1 MFDEQG
7 RYVIRDYQ
15 RKPPFSSFL
24 PGIAGPLGVPV
35 WCYYNNRGQGVC
47 SFGAQDK
54 EHAIMEF
61 SPTRQAYRDVART
74 GFRTFFKVNGTYREL
89 FTQNRDMH
97 IGMGELE
104 ITCEQDS
111 LRASAVYFGV
121 PGERTAA
128 LARVLTVAN
137 AGTEPLALELL
148 DGMPELIP
156 YGVSHENLKEMN
168 NLAQAWMRVEDGSQ
182 GTACF
187 RVRASME
194 DTAQVSR
201 VEGCNF
207 CLAWDEEGTL
217 LRPLVQP
224 ELVFGADTSLAVP
237 EGFAR
242 APLAALR
249 AAPQQTENRFPCCF
263 LPKTAVLGPG
273 EALCVYS
280 LYGQAEDKGRVAALA
295 ERITGGDWFEEKRR
309 QAAALVD
316 GLCAPVSCR
325 TADPVFDAYCRQ
337 TYLDNALRGGVPTFF
352 QDGGKSVPFYLY
364 SRKHGDPE
372 REYNAFSL
380 GGEYYAQGNGNF
392 RDVNQNRR
400 CDILFTPRLG
410 AENIYTFFDLLQT
423 DGYNPLVLTAST
435 YTLAEKVLPG
445 ILARVPE
452 GRRDEAAQLL
462 TKPFTPGVLAMAAE
476 DWGMGEGDAQ
486 ALTAAAL
493 CAADHEPNAEFKE
506 GYWCDHWTY
515 NLDLI
520 ESFLSVYPEGEE
532 ELLFAQRRYRWYESR
547 AVVRPRAERYHM
559 TPSGLRQYHALD
571 EEAKAE
577 VKRKWVH
584 TAGGEEARSTL
595 MEKLLLLC
603 AVKTATLDAAGMG
616 VEMEGGKPGWYDA
629 LNGLPGLLGSSMAE
643 SCELARLL
651 AFTRRALGRR
661 AGQVELYG
669 EIAAL
674 VEQAAEILAGEP
686 DAFRRWDR
694 LNTAKERYRAQ
705 TDFGFSGARRSL
717 GRKALTELL
726 GRMEEAV
733 RSGIR
738 AAVKLGGGIC
748 PTYFTF
754 EAAGVAGGQD
764 GPMPTGLTPRPLPL
778 FLEGPVR
785 WLKLDAPRAEKA
797 ELARQ
802 VRESALYDQELGMYK
817 VNESLSGVSF
827 EAGRAVAFSPGWLE
841 NESIWLHM
849 EYKYLLELLKS
860 GLYEEFAQA
869 FHAAAVPFL
878 NPERYGRS
886 PLENVSF
893 LASSANPD
901 PARWGRGFVA
911 RLSGSTA
918 EFLQMWQIMFF
929 GPAPFRWEDG
939 ELRLVLEPFLPGY
952 LMPGD
957 GVVRATFLGS
967 VQVTYRAPGCA
978 ALIPGKTTPMRW
990 TLTGRDGGQIAVHG
1004 PLLSGPEARMVR
1016 DGDIAAIDVEME
1028 ELL

>member
-15 RKPPFSSFL
+15 RRPAFSSFL

-61 SPTRQAYRDVART
+61 SPARQAYRDVART
-74 GFRTFFKVNGTYREL
+74 GFRTFCKVNGTYREL

-104 ITCEQDS
+104 ITCEQDG

-249 AAPQQTENRFPCCF
+249 AAPQQTENRFPCCL

-400 CDILFTPRLG
+400 CDILFTP
-410 AENIYTFFDLLQT
+410 
-423 DGYNPLVLTAST
+423 P
-435 YTLAEKVLPG
+435 PG
-445 ILARVPE
+445 
-452 GRRDEAAQLL
+452 
-462 TKPFTPGVLAMAAE
+462 
-476 DWGMGEGDAQ
+476 
-486 ALTAAAL
+486 
-493 CAADHEPNAEFKE
+493 
-506 GYWCDHWTY
+506 
-515 NLDLI
+515 
-520 ESFLSVYPEGEE
+520 
-532 ELLFAQRRYRWYESR
+532 
-547 AVVRPRAERYHM
+547 
-559 TPSGLRQYHALD
+559 
-571 EEAKAE
+571 
-577 VKRKWVH
+577 
-584 TAGGEEARSTL
+584 GGEH
-595 MEKLLLLC
+595 
-603 AVKTATLDAAGMG
+603 
-616 VEMEGGKPGWYDA
+616 PH
-629 LNGLPGLLGSSMAE
+629 
-643 SCELARLL
+643 
-651 AFTRRALGRR
+651 
-661 AGQVELYG
+661 
-669 EIAAL
+669 
-674 VEQAAEILAGEP
+674 
-686 DAFRRWDR
+686 
-694 LNTAKERYRAQ
+694 
-705 TDFGFSGARRSL
+705 
-717 GRKALTELL
+717 
-726 GRMEEAV
+726 
-733 RSGIR
+733 
-738 AAVKLGGGIC
+738 
-748 PTYFTF
+748 
-754 EAAGVAGGQD
+754 
-764 GPMPTGLTPRPLPL
+764 L
-778 FLEGPVR
+778 F
-785 WLKLDAPRAEKA
+785 
-797 ELARQ
+797 
-802 VRESALYDQELGMYK
+802 
-817 VNESLSGVSF
+817 
-827 EAGRAVAFSPGWLE
+827 
-841 NESIWLHM
+841 
-849 EYKYLLELLKS
+849 
-860 GLYEEFAQA
+860 
-869 FHAAAVPFL
+869 
-878 NPERYGRS
+878 
-886 PLENVSF
+886 
-893 LASSANPD
+893 
-901 PARWGRGFVA
+901 
-911 RLSGSTA
+911 
-918 EFLQMWQIMFF
+918 
-929 GPAPFRWEDG
+929 
-939 ELRLVLEPFLPGY
+939 
-952 LMPGD
+952 
-957 GVVRATFLGS
+957 
-967 VQVTYRAPGCA
+967 
-978 ALIPGKTTPMRW
+978 
-990 TLTGRDGGQIAVHG
+990 
-1004 PLLSGPEARMVR
+1004 
-1016 DGDIAAIDVEME
+1016 
-1028 ELL
+1028 

>member
-7 RYVIRDYQ
+7 RYVIQNYQ
-15 RKPPFSSFL
+15 SRPPFSSFL

-61 SPTRQAYRDVART
+61 SPARQAYRDVART
-74 GFRTFFKVNGTYREL
+74 GFRTFFKTDGTVREL
-89 FTQNRDMH
+89 FTQSCDMH

-104 ITCEQDS
+104 ITCKQDG

-137 AGTEPLALELL
+137 AGAETVALELL

-207 CLAWDEEGTL
+207 CLAWDEEGML

-224 ELVFGADTSLAVP
+224 ELVFGADTSLAAA
-237 EGFAR
+237 EGFA
-242 APLAALR
+242 ATPLAKLR

-263 LPKTAVLGPG
+263 LPKAAVLGPG
-273 EALCVYS
+273 EELRVFS

-295 ERITGGDWFEEKRR
+295 GRITGGSWFEEKRR
-309 QAAALVD
+309 QAAALVEE
-316 GLCAPVSCR
+316 LCAPVSCR

-337 TYLDNALRGGVPTFF
+337 TYLDNALRGGAPIFF
-352 QDGGKSVPFYLY
+352 EDDGECVPFYLY

-400 CDILFTPRLG
+400 CDVLFAPRLG
-410 AENIYTFFDLLQT
+410 AENIHTFFDLIQT
-423 DGYNPLVLTAST
+423 DGYNPLVITAST
-435 YTLAEKVLPG
+435 YTLSEELLPG
-445 ILARVPE
+445 VLARVPKE
-452 GRRDEAAQLL
+452 YQKKATELFAQ
-462 TKPFTPGVLAMAAE
+462 PFTPGALAMAAE
-476 DWGMGEGDAQ
+476 DWGMGQEDAQ
-486 ALTAAAL
+486 TLTAAAL

-520 ESFLSVYPEGEE
+520 ESYLAVYPEREE
-532 ELLFAQRRYRWYESR
+532 ELLFGERRYRWYESR
-547 AVVRPRAERYHM
+547 AVVKPRSRRYHM
-559 TPSGLRQYHALD
+559 TPNGLRQYDALD
-571 EEAKAE
+571 EETKAG
-577 VKRKWVH
+577 VARKWAQ
-584 TAGGEEARSTL
+584 AGDGQAVSTL
-595 MEKLLLLC
+595 IAKLLLLC

-661 AGQVELYG
+661 TGQVELYA
-669 EIAAL
+669 EIADL
-674 VEQAAEILAGEP
+674 IERVAEILAGEP

-694 LNTAKERYRAQ
+694 LNTVKEQYRAR
-705 TDFGFSGARRSL
+705 TDFGFSGVRRSL
-717 GRKALTELL
+717 GREELSAML

-733 RSGIR
+733 RAGIR
-738 AAVKLGGGIC
+738 AAVELGGGIC

-754 EAAGVAGGQD
+754 EAAGVAETAD
-764 GPMPTGLTPRPLPL
+764 GPMPTGLVPHALPL

-785 WLKLDAPRAEKA
+785 WLKLDTPQEEKRAMAEK
-797 ELARQ
+797 
-802 VRESALYDQELGMYK
+802 VRRSGLYDRELEMYK
-817 VNESLSGVSF
+817 VNECLSGVSF

-849 EYKYLLELLKS
+849 EYKYLLELLKN

-869 FHAAAVPFL
+869 FRAAAVPFL
-878 NPERYGRS
+878 DPERYGRS

-939 ELRLVLEPFLPGY
+939 ALRLVLEPFLPAC
-952 LMPGD
+952 LMPED
-957 GVVRATFLGS
+957 GTVRAVFLGGI
-967 VQVTYRAPGCA
+967 QVTYRAPGCA
-978 ALIPGKTTPMRW
+978 ALVPGKTAPARW
-990 TLTGRDGGQIAVHG
+990 TLTGRDGGRIAIHG
-1004 PLLSGPEARMVR
+1004 PCLSVAEAQMVR
-1016 DGDIAAIDVEME
+1016 DGEIAAIDIEME
-1028 ELL
+1028 ALK